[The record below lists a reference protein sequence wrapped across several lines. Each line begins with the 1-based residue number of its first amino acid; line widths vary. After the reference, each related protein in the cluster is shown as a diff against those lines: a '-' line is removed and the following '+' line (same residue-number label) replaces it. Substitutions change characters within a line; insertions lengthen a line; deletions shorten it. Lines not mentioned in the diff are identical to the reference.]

1 MLGKKGKRGNVGHR
15 GGSIGKTCSLLVTR
29 SPKAAVTA
37 SLSALSSSSAL
48 MASERGTCAL
58 EMADDRLSLL
68 QEWHGRGGG

>member
-1 MLGKKGKRGNVGHR
+1 MLGIKGGEANG

-29 SPKAAVTA
+29 SPKAAVTS

-68 QEWHGRGGG
+68 QEWHGRGRG